1 MLLNNSI
8 LRVSAKKSAF
18 DMPAKRQNAGPSTN
32 QKRTRFAS
40 PPPGDTEVNDD
51 LLEEDLPENAAQE
64 KSRSKRMLQDQS
76 GYGSDSSNDEESVVP
91 SRRPKAKGEEEDD
104 DMDMFADD
112 IEEKTKEKPKEKEF
126 MDLNEIEGQEFGGDG
141 EAGYNSDDEKQR
153 RKDGLDGDMGIEI
166 TPFNMKAEMDEGKF
180 TADGETYVTND
191 KDPNEK
197 HDVWLAGMDEAAIQR
212 ARDAHAER
220 ERLEKEREEQ
230 EERDQE
236 SSKQKQEDLM
246 RAAVDVMERGETVL
260 EALQRLGKEVE
271 DKRKKEEGGKK
282 KSWAEKQRE
291 RKAAAAAELEQA

>member
-1 MLLNNSI
+1 
-8 LRVSAKKSAF
+8 
-18 DMPAKRQNAGPSTN
+18 MPAKRQNAGSSTN

-40 PPPGDTEVNDD
+40 PPPGETEVNDD
-51 LLEEDLPENAAQE
+51 LLEEDLPENAAKE
-64 KSRSKRMLQDQS
+64 KSRSKRMLKDQS
-76 GYGSDSSNDEESVVP
+76 GYGSDSSNDEESVVT
-91 SRRPKAKGEEEDD
+91 SRRPKAKGEDEDD

-112 IEEKTKEKPKEKEF
+112 IEEKTKEKIKPKDKEF
-126 MDLNEIEGQEFGGDG
+126 MDLNEIEGQEFERDAD
-141 EAGYNSDDEKQR
+141 EGYNSDDEKQR
-153 RKDGLDGDMGIEI
+153 RREGLDGDMGIEI

-212 ARDAHAER
+212 AREAHAER
-220 ERLEKEREEQ
+220 ERQEKEREDQ
-230 EERDQE
+230 EEKDLE

-246 RAAVDVMERGETVL
+246 RAAVGVMERGETVL

-271 DKRKKEEGGKK
+271 DKRRKEEGGKK

-291 RKAAAAAELEQA
+291 RKAAAAVELEQA